1 MHYSLN
7 FGCLSLWKPH
17 AAIACPTE
25 PLGFSVRVGVFCMV
39 QTRVAVITSSPEL
52 GFWLAKWWNNPLPD
66 VELVQVICNR
76 GHMRSDQFPVRML
89 RREDFPSQ
97 EAFEFALLEEW
108 MGHRVDYIIAW
119 EFDLLFSSRILDVF
133 SHKVLNLHPS
143 LLPQF
148 AGFPEKVYRDILQS
162 KPSQSG
168 ATLHE
173 IVAGMDA
180 GKIIAQQ
187 SFSLALDESLFSLK
201 EKTRKAGM
209 ELILDYFLKK

>member
-1 MHYSLN
+1 
-7 FGCLSLWKPH
+7 
-17 AAIACPTE
+17 
-25 PLGFSVRVGVFCMV
+25 MV

-52 GFWLAKWWNNPLPD
+52 GFWLAQWWNNPLPD

-89 RREDFPSQ
+89 RREDFPSH

-108 MGHRVDYIIAW
+108 MGHRVDVVIAW
-119 EFDLLFSSRILDVF
+119 EFDLLFSNRVLDVF
-133 SHKVLNLHPS
+133 PRKVLNLHPS

-148 AGFPEKVYRDILQS
+148 KGLPEKVYRDILQA
-162 KPSQSG
+162 KPLESG
-168 ATLHE
+168 PTLHVIDE
-173 IVAGMDA
+173 GMDT
-180 GKIIAQQ
+180 GEVIAQKR
-187 SFSLALDESLFSLK
+187 FALEASESIFSLK